1 MYELLAW
8 TSRGGT
14 TMSRRCSK
22 QYDAE
27 NLVMNFIALLLVLPF
42 IGVYFLCRPEREKK
56 VLGGVLF
63 GIGLAIWLVMSCG
76 S

>member
-1 MYELLAW
+1 MA
-8 TSRGGT
+8 
-14 TMSRRCSK
+14 RRCSK
-22 QYDAE
+22 KNDAE
-27 NLVMNFIALLLVLPF
+27 DLVMNIIVLLLVLPF

-63 GIGLAIWLVMSCG
+63 GIGLVIWLAMSCG